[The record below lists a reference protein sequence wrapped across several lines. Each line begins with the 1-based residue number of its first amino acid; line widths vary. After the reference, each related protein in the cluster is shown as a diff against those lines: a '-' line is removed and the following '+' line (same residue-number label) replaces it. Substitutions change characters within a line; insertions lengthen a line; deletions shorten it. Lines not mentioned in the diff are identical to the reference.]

1 MGWGVG
7 RSVAV
12 HASGGTLGYMYT
24 LQPTAGDLA
33 THHEFTLCAMDG
45 AAGGPVGTRAAAGT
59 AAGIC
64 DVRAAGAG
72 AIGDNKTDDTRAIQ
86 STIDACR
93 KPGC

>member
-1 MGWGVG
+1 M
-7 RSVAV
+7 
-12 HASGGTLGYMYT
+12 HASGGTLYT
-24 LQPTAGDLA
+24 LQPTTGDLA

-45 AAGGPVGTRAAAGT
+45 ADPVGTRAAAGT